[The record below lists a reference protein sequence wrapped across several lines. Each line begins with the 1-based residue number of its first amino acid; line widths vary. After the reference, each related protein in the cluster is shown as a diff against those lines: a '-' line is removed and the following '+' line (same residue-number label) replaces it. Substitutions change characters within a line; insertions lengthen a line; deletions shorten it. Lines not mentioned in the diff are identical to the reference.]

1 MVLFLKIKVF
11 SWSCVGMC
19 VWVYVEVWKEP
30 QGYKTVTKMIICVI
44 GVPKEEK
51 EVRAKK
57 KKKTQRNNG

>member
-51 EVRAKK
+51 
-57 KKKTQRNNG
+57 G